1 MDPRLDN
8 PVPET
13 PYDKW
18 VSEPTPENLGNT
30 VKDLDPVIRNVLH
43 SIGGTGDPY
52 LYSQARTLT
61 AKAVMSYDPQY
72 GSGLKTWTSRQLQP
86 LRRTKRLSQSA
97 IRIPESVQLDAWQ
110 IKKTEQEFLDENG
123 REPDMDELADAAGLS
138 VKRIQKVQ
146 RQFMST
152 PSDSVVTGDGTEDSS
167 GIGQMGGETD
177 FGAEA
182 MDYVFKESD
191 YVDRK
196 ILEYKMGY
204 NGKPALS
211 GNEIAAKL
219 KLTPVQVSRRSAKLA
234 LKVQD
239 YQHIL
244 EDSAI

>member
-1 MDPRLDN
+1 MDPRPDN
-8 PVPET
+8 AVT
-13 PYDKW
+13 ASPYDTW
-18 VSEPTPENLGNT
+18 VSDPTPENLGAA

-43 SIGGTGDPY
+43 SIGGSGDPY

-72 GSGLKTWTSRQLQP
+72 GAGLKTWTTRQLQP

-97 IRIPESVQLDAWQ
+97 IKIPESIQLDAWQ
-110 IKKTEQEFLDENG
+110 IKKTEQSFMDEHG

-152 PSDSVVTGDGTEDSS
+152 PADAVVTGDGSEDS
-167 GIGQMGGETD
+167 GGLGQVGSATD

-182 MDYVFKESD
+182 MDYVYKESD
-191 YVDRK
+191 YLDRK

-204 NGKPALS
+204 NGKPPLS
-211 GNEIAAKL
+211 GNEVAAKL
-219 KLTPVQVSRRSAKLA
+219 KLTPVQVSRRSAKLG
-234 LKVQD
+234 LKIQD

-244 EDSAI
+244 EDYAV